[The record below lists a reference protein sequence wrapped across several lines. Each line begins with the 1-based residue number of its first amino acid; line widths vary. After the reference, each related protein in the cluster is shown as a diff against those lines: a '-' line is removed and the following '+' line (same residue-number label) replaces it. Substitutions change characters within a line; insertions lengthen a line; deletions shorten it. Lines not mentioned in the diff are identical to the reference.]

1 VSNHAGRLH
10 VTAGGNAALVSLP
23 APIASLGLP
32 ALTLRG
38 PGPLWLD
45 APAPPAIAAGV
56 KTALDPQNRF
66 PSLAA

>member
-1 VSNHAGRLH
+1 MRHHPRPR
-10 VTAGGNAALVSLP
+10 AAP
-23 APIASLGLP
+23 RHGLP

-45 APAPPAIAAGV
+45 APTAPAITAAV

>member
-1 VSNHAGRLH
+1 

-23 APIASLGLP
+23 APATSLGRP

-45 APAPPAIAAGV
+45 APAPPAIHAAV
-56 KTALDPQNRF
+56 KTALDPHHRF
-66 PSLAA
+66 PALY